1 MSAVIQLRDATKHG
15 LNEIGGKAS
24 SLARLLE
31 AGFRVPET
39 LVLPARWFTPWW
51 KALEATDAWTQF
63 SLSSVGPWR
72 ERCKA
77 LQSMARQLPFS
88 NEIRTE
94 LGEVRRH
101 VASWGEDPRC
111 AVRSSSPDEDIEGA
125 SFAGMYVS
133 RLGVTPTDLN
143 DAVRACFVSCLDE
156 RVVVYKQRRRFD
168 IHRPSIAVIVQ
179 RQVNSRVAGVAF
191 SLNPVTNDYDE
202 AVIDANFGLGESVV
216 SGDVTP
222 DHFVVDKPGRTILE
236 RRIGSKGVTQ
246 RLRPE
251 GGVDRVEQDRSD
263 EQALND
269 TQVIELVDTLKE
281 IEKLYGVPIDI
292 EWAHAGDALHLLQAR
307 PITTWVPIPEQM
319 QTRPGARRR
328 LWADGGLSDFLTTN
342 EPVTKLTLSFFERML
357 EGMGYGDLVA
367 DILCLDGARY
377 YADFSAVLAWVD
389 PKRMAA
395 SADLQDRLLAR
406 TLANLDRDRYR
417 ARRFHFGPNGLKLLR
432 GMCRALVPPARLL
445 PTALLACISP
455 PRFRRRFA
463 AAHARFDAD
472 VRGLTEH
479 DSLKHTQSL
488 IDDLFRVLFDADL
501 PAILPW
507 IVTVQWLDAWRR
519 HADPDTQRLLDQM
532 NRGFEGEIVVH
543 MGIRM
548 FALARLC
555 QPSDFEDLDA
565 FAQRIEARDVPETFL
580 RAWDDFLVRFGCRG
594 PLEMELRSPRYGDSS
609 KLLLRQ
615 MSFMAGIPAAEDP
628 AHTHARNIAQR
639 KRAYVELR
647 RRSNWL
653 RRVQLRMAHGW
664 IETYAG
670 ERDTPKHSIV
680 VVVGLLRRK
689 VLALGKTLHAS
700 GRLDAQEDVFHL
712 TLAELERAETD
723 PSFDPRPIAHERE
736 RAFRRIETQ
745 VTEFPLL
752 IDSRGRIQ
760 RPSPENGGRGALQG
774 FGISPGVAS
783 GPIKVLRNP
792 YEKDIQPGD
801 VIVAY
806 TTDPGWTPLF
816 INAAAIILQI
826 GGMMQHGG
834 VVARE
839 YGKPCVVGIEHAL
852 TRFPDGQI
860 VEVNGN
866 TGTIRELK

>member
-1 MSAVIQLRDATKHG
+1 VLK
-15 LNEIGGKAS
+15 
-24 SLARLLE
+24 
-31 AGFRVPET
+31 
-39 LVLPARWFTPWW
+39 LVDFHRC
-51 KALEATDAWTQF
+51 
-63 SLSSVGPWR
+63 LS
-72 ERCKA
+72 
-77 LQSMARQLPFS
+77 Q
-88 NEIRTE
+88 N
-94 LGEVRRH
+94 H
-101 VASWGEDPRC
+101 
-111 AVRSSSPDEDIEGA
+111 
-125 SFAGMYVS
+125 
-133 RLGVTPTDLN
+133 
-143 DAVRACFVSCLDE
+143 
-156 RVVVYKQRRRFD
+156 
-168 IHRPSIAVIVQ
+168 Q
-179 RQVNSRVAGVAF
+179 RQRLIGH
-191 SLNPVTNDYDE
+191 D
-202 AVIDANFGLGESVV
+202 
-216 SGDVTP
+216 
-222 DHFVVDKPGRTILE
+222 RT
-236 RRIGSKGVTQ
+236 
-246 RLRPE
+246 
-251 GGVDRVEQDRSD
+251 
-263 EQALND
+263 
-269 TQVIELVDTLKE
+269 
-281 IEKLYGVPIDI
+281 
-292 EWAHAGDALHLLQAR
+292 
-307 PITTWVPIPEQM
+307 
-319 QTRPGARRR
+319 
-328 LWADGGLSDFLTTN
+328 
-342 EPVTKLTLSFFERML
+342 
-357 EGMGYGDLVA
+357 
-367 DILCLDGARY
+367 
-377 YADFSAVLAWVD
+377 
-389 PKRMAA
+389 
-395 SADLQDRLLAR
+395 
-406 TLANLDRDRYR
+406 
-417 ARRFHFGPNGLKLLR
+417 
-432 GMCRALVPPARLL
+432 
-445 PTALLACISP
+445 
-455 PRFRRRFA
+455 
-463 AAHARFDAD
+463 
-472 VRGLTEH
+472 
-479 DSLKHTQSL
+479 
-488 IDDLFRVLFDADL
+488 
-501 PAILPW
+501 
-507 IVTVQWLDAWRR
+507 
-519 HADPDTQRLLDQM
+519 DPDTQRLLDQM
-532 NRGFEGEIVVH
+532 NRGFEEEIVVH

-628 AHTHARNIAQR
+628 AHTHSRNIAQR

-736 RAFRRIETQ
+736 HAFRRIETQ

-774 FGISPGVAS
+774 LGISPGVAS